1 MLTPDFISIRHSEF
15 RIPHWYTIMDRP
27 AFEKLVEKALERLP
41 KKFKKKLQNI
51 MIEIEDRP
59 VQEVLDDM
67 GIETGTLFGLYQGVP
82 LTEREWNFGNVLP
95 DRIIIYQEP
104 IELAASSS
112 EEIEE
117 IVLDTVVHEIGHYF
131 GFDDSELYEIEDEKI
146 KEREDRKKRR

>member
-1 MLTPDFISIRHSEF
+1 
-15 RIPHWYTIMDRP
+15 MDRP

-59 VQEVLDDM
+59 AQEVLDDM
-67 GIETGTLFGLYQGVP
+67 GIESGTLFGLYQGVP

-104 IELAASSS
+104 IELAASSP

-131 GFDDSELYEIEDEKI
+131 GFDDNELYEIEDEKM
-146 KEREDRKKRR
+146 KEREGGKRRRKR

>member
-1 MLTPDFISIRHSEF
+1 
-15 RIPHWYTIMDRP
+15 MDRP
-27 AFEKLVEKALERLP
+27 AFEKLVEKSLERLP
-41 KKFKKKLQNI
+41 KKFKQKLRNI

-59 VQEVLDDM
+59 TREVLEDM
-67 GIETGTLFGLYQGVP
+67 GIEGGLLFGLYQGVP

-104 IELAASSS
+104 IEQAASST

-131 GFDDSELYEIEDEKI
+131 GFGDDELYDIEDKKAKK
-146 KEREDRKKRR
+146 KEGGKRRGKK